1 MTETLSAAA
10 SALGAPEAIVKRSAE
25 ARAKASGVAVEEI
38 LAAWAGGGT
47 VTAAKV
53 PPPEAPAAEQVTD
66 TPPPPVSTPPPAPTP
81 LPALPAVPVI
91 EDVAEDV
98 IEVEPLSRRISLAGR
113 VGFWTGVVLGVIGL
127 LAASPWTL
135 PNASMLGE
143 EGDFSPA
150 LIVERGRLILVTA
163 LFSVVFGAVVASLS
177 RTLAGWV
184 ATGGVL
190 SGRGR
195 MSVLLGAIL
204 GGVLGLGGGAA
215 LSSFGQPVEN
225 APELLQLP
233 VVAAIFV
240 VLIGGGVLGWIISAV
255 VQVLG
260 VPAAVHQHESEEV
273 ARVQSR
279 LTGAIAVPLA
289 GIIALA
295 VLVLPLAI
303 VLIRSNHL
311 ASGGAAILA
320 IIASA
325 SILAVASLS
334 ASRPGMRI
342 SRGEFFL
349 ALGGIGVVV
358 MIVFAVMLARNPDAL
373 HEDEEG
379 TGTEETAGTNEG
391 GTATTGGETPTTGG
405 EGSPITSP

>member
-1 MTETLSAAA
+1 MTLSAAA

-25 ARAKASGVAVEEI
+25 ARAKASGVSVDEI
-38 LAAWAGGGT
+38 LAAWAGGET
-47 VTAAKV
+47 VTTA
-53 PPPEAPAAEQVTD
+53 APAPSAPTTPVEEAGTEAEPVLAPS
-66 TPPPPVSTPPPAPTP
+66 PPLPAAAPAPAPTVPAILEPEEEPVEAQP
-81 LPALPAVPVI
+81 LR
-91 EDVAEDV
+91 
-98 IEVEPLSRRISLAGR
+98 RRISVAGR
-113 VGFWTGVVLGVIGL
+113 VGFWSGVLLGVLGL

-135 PNASMLGE
+135 PNASVMGE

-150 LIVERGRLILVTA
+150 LILERGRLILVTA
-163 LFSVVFGAVVASLS
+163 LFSVLFGAIVASLS

-184 ATGGVL
+184 QNGGGL

-195 MSVLLGAIL
+195 TSALLGAVL
-204 GGVLGLGGGAA
+204 GGVLGLGAGAA
-215 LSSFGQPVEN
+215 LASFGQPVEN
-225 APELLQLP
+225 APELVQLP

-240 VLIGGGVLGWIISAV
+240 VMIGGGVLGWVVAAV

-260 VPAAVHQHESEEV
+260 VPTGVRDEESEEMT
-273 ARVQSR
+273 RVQSR

-289 GIIALA
+289 GILTLGL
-295 VLVLPLAI
+295 LVLPLAI

-325 SILAVASLS
+325 SILAIASLS

-342 SRGEFFL
+342 SRGEFLL
-349 ALGGIGVVV
+349 ALGGIGIVV

-373 HEDEEG
+373 HEDEEA
-379 TGTEETAGTNEG
+379 TATEETVAGGESAET
-391 GTATTGGETPTTGG
+391 TVATTTP
-405 EGSPITSP
+405 

>member
-1 MTETLSAAA
+1 MTLSAAA

-25 ARAKASGVAVEEI
+25 ARAKASGVSVDEI
-38 LAAWAGGGT
+38 LAAWAGGET
-47 VTAAKV
+47 VTAA
-53 PPPEAPAAEQVTD
+53 AP
-66 TPPPPVSTPPPAPTP
+66 PPPAPEVEEAGAAEAAPAPAPPPPTP
-81 LPALPAVPVI
+81 MATPQVPSLPETVEPEEEAVP
-91 EDVAEDV
+91 AR
-98 IEVEPLSRRISLAGR
+98 PLRDRISVAGR
-113 VGFWTGVVLGVIGL
+113 VGFWSGVLLGVLGL

-135 PNASMLGE
+135 PNASVMGE

-150 LIVERGRLILVTA
+150 LILERGRLILVTA
-163 LFSVVFGAVVASLS
+163 LFSVLFGAIVASLS

-184 ATGGVL
+184 QNGGGL

-195 MSVLLGAIL
+195 TSALLGAVL
-204 GGVLGLGGGAA
+204 GGVLGLGAGAA
-215 LSSFGQPVEN
+215 LASFGQPVEN
-225 APELLQLP
+225 APELIQLP

-240 VLIGGGVLGWIISAV
+240 VMIGGGVLGWVVAAV

-260 VPAAVHQHESEEV
+260 VPTGVRDEETEEV
-273 ARVQSR
+273 TRVQSR

-289 GIIALA
+289 GILALA
-295 VLVLPLAI
+295 LLVLPLAV

-325 SILAVASLS
+325 SILAIASLS

-342 SRGEFFL
+342 SRGEFLL
-349 ALGGIGVVV
+349 ALGGIGIVV

-373 HEDEEG
+373 HEAEEA
-379 TGTEETAGTNEG
+379 TATEETVAGGEPTE
-391 GTATTGGETPTTGG
+391 TTVATTAP
-405 EGSPITSP
+405 